1 MAMPADFAE
10 LPPRQHEMVV
20 CAISAGLAYE
30 VPVNLML
37 AVAEQEGGRPGQWI
51 RNADG
56 SYDVGALQFNTTY
69 LRQLA
74 SYGITPDSVA
84 APGCFA
90 YRLAAWRLRGH
101 LRKDGG
107 DLWTRAAN
115 YHSRTPRHN
124 ARYREQLMR
133 RAWRWSQWL
142 RRQFHT
148 HSIDDIRPPSPPAD
162 HRIGQRG
169 EANMAGVRNHG
180 DHPAWP

>member
-1 MAMPADFAE
+1 MEHM
-10 LPPRQHEMVV
+10 LR
-20 CAISAGLAYE
+20 SRLAGLLWLVCLCA
-30 VPVNLML
+30 
-37 AVAEQEGGRPGQWI
+37 GRSE
-51 RNADG
+51 ADVVILG
-56 SYDVGALQFNTTY
+56 TRV
-69 LRQLA
+69 
-74 SYGITPDSVA
+74 I
-84 APGCFA
+84 FA

-142 RRQFHT
+142 RRQFNT

-162 HRIGQRG
+162 HRIGQPG